1 MLRILAFAVL
11 AVGIVAGKDKF
22 VDEGGLLMRVVSKP
36 EKCRTSSKPGQLLM
50 VEYSGWIDESSK
62 TGEKGKLFDTNV
74 GEKPFAFKLG
84 TGKVIQGWDQGL
96 MDMCEG
102 EIRDLIVPPIFAYGD
117 DGNEPFIPAGATLKF
132 QIKLRKLLIDDSN
145 DVFSFIDK
153 DNSLTLDEAEVENFF
168 KGRGQD
174 VPLELWNSEDKNNDG
189 TISFD
194 EFTGPKG
201 LDEGN
206 VEPVKQFAGEDAS
219 ESDEQIIDIEL

>member
-1 MLRILAFAVL
+1 MLRILAFAGL
-11 AVGIVAGKDKF
+11 ALGIVANDDKF
-22 VDEGGLLMRVVSKP
+22 VDEGGLLMRVVTKP
-36 EKCRTSSKPGQLLM
+36 EECRRRSKPGQFLM

-74 GEKPFAFKLG
+74 GQRPFGFKLG

-102 EIRDLIVPPIFAYGD
+102 EIRDLIVPPLFAYGD

-132 QIKLRKLLIDDSN
+132 QIKLRKIMIDDSN

-153 DNSLTLDEAEVENFF
+153 DKSLTLDNAEVEKFF
-168 KGRGQD
+168 KDRGQE
-174 VPLELWNSEDKNNDG
+174 VPLELWTTEDKNNDG
-189 TISFD
+189 IISFD

-201 LDEGN
+201 LDEAN
-206 VEPVKQFAGEDAS
+206 PVKQVAGDDADI
-219 ESDEQIIDIEL
+219 SDENVINIDL